1 MSNLSSNKP
10 VNYQVPL
17 SLQNSN
23 GHEAHWL
30 CSKIACIDTTW
41 EYTRILLLKSRSNN
55 LKFSKSCLP
64 MTLLFIRYTYI
75 EITRNYGDLNCFFF
89 FFSVCSVKV
98 VWSGRRYFQNSQVMS
113 YRVLCILI
121 KMRHVGFMVVKQC

>member
-1 MSNLSSNKP
+1 MSNLSTNKP

-41 EYTRILLLKSRSNN
+41 EYTRFFLLSQGQITL
-55 LKFSKSCLP
+55 FSKSCLP

-75 EITRNYGDLNCFFF
+75 EITRNYGDLIFFF

-98 VWSGRRYFQNSQVMS
+98 VWSGRRHFQNSQVMS